1 MNACRVAGNQ
11 AKFSKPCV
19 FYRPPTCAVRACLQP
34 QSRNHTATQIVHTQ
48 PILYGGLCM
57 RCGQYH
63 SLPASK
69 EALYAAQAV
78 ADSLDTHKRFDYES
92 AQADPDFSTDYVWTK
107 GPGRMLGVLVCLDRH
122 AQEHVVLKAFRCAVS
137 GGSASSTSFTVWLHS
152 VDMLRIADCSHS
164 HMRIQKED
172 SYVAMTAV
180 GNTLLQKLTCL
191 TSRCYAPPAASFGL
205 EKHDVHSWSPAHSYL
220 QQPMV
225 TSGQMTR
232 RWECPGWAGPVAS
245 ITHTS
250 PVYKR
255 HAIESLTQALE
266 QLHSCTDSCL
276 PQPVSTTAE
285 DCAASAVAASDAA
298 SDKTNNATSSLP
310 SLNNN
315 AANTL
320 SFGTPSYSP
329 SPRNGAMQTPIVG
342 TTNAGVSSSN
352 AAFLSVHCRDV
363 LVPSSMIPDKTAAM
377 PAAVPASGTPSDEMF
392 ALRQSALL
400 SRRRSLSRELL
411 SLVLHSY
418 NTHDIQGRPIKLLDV
433 CRGWRQLQGSVV
445 VSDPGLRG
453 NERGNKGRGG
463 KIKEL
468 TVPGADADADSP
480 RDEVDDVNTGFGR
493 DGGALEDEGSSLR
506 SMSDQALEGNKV
518 EAGIGGQGLVSVI
531 DGVRDATSTKR
542 QETSVSSTVMAP
554 SSEVNAA
561 ESSDVMAAGTG
572 DCAAIKLLHAAASNP
587 DLQPVCLVEF

>member
-1 MNACRVAGNQ
+1 
-11 AKFSKPCV
+11 
-19 FYRPPTCAVRACLQP
+19 
-34 QSRNHTATQIVHTQ
+34 
-48 PILYGGLCM
+48 M

-122 AQEHVVLKAFRCAVS
+122 AQEHVVLKAF
-137 GGSASSTSFTVWLHS
+137 
-152 VDMLRIADCSHS
+152 
-164 HMRIQKED
+164 
-172 SYVAMTAV
+172 
-180 GNTLLQKLTCL
+180 
-191 TSRCYAPPAASFGL
+191 
-205 EKHDVHSWSPAHSYL
+205 
-220 QQPMV
+220 
-225 TSGQMTR
+225 SGQMTR

-250 PVYKR
+250 PVYKRYR

-587 DLQPVCLVEF
+587 DLQPVCLVEFWYGSPVRKAQPKKQANQQQQQQREQTKVRKSRKQMREEARAAGRRPAGEASGRHHGHTYGACAKCEQILGTMLCPA